1 MNNLNKRLIQVPKNE
16 KIPDGQVKLFLI
28 PELNGGDLTLAFSDP
43 SSVIFGMMSWVLEK
57 STYIK

>member
-28 PELNGGDLTLAFSDP
+28 PELNGDDLTLAFSDP